1 MQVSVETTQG
11 LGRRVTITIAADSI
25 ENAVKSELVNVAKK
39 VRIDGFR
46 KGKVPMNIVA
56 QRYGASVRQDVL
68 GDLMSRHFVDA
79 IIKEKINPAGAPNY
93 VPGEY
98 KLGEDFTYAVEFE
111 VYPEV
116 ELQGLD
122 AIEVEKPVVE
132 VTDADVDT
140 MLETLRK
147 QQATWKEKE
156 GAVDAED
163 RVTIDFTGSVDGEEF
178 EGGKASDFVLAMGQG
193 RMIPG
198 FEDGI
203 KGHKAGEEFT
213 IDVTFPEEYHA
224 ENLKGKAAKF
234 VINLKKVEERELPEL
249 TEEFIKRFGVE
260 DGSVAGLRAEV
271 RKNMERELKGAVRNR
286 VKSQAIEGLV
296 KANEI
301 DVPAA
306 LIDSEIDVLRRQ
318 AAQRFG
324 GNEKQALEL
333 PRELFEEQAK
343 RRVVVGLLL
352 GEVIRTNELKAD
364 EERVKALIEEMAS
377 AYEDPSEV
385 VEFYSKNKEL
395 MDNMRNVALGL
406 AVMFLAG
413 MLACQYFMNNIA
425 DETLFARARRRM
437 LTLAAPFLVFF
448 LTFFVWLLFSDGLAV
463 DAAGRISAEPYKY
476 LHNMLEMPYVA
487 AALLIGVVSVLWSIY
502 SGWRGKRNAVWF
514 GGAGTVLTVLALL
527 LCAGWNNTAYYPSL
541 AEMQSSLTIYNS
553 SSSEFTLKVMS
564 VVSLMIPFVAAYIW
578 YAWRAMNRKPI
589 TREEIRGNDHMY

>member
-11 LGRRVTITIAADSI
+11 LGRRITITVASDSI
-25 ENAVKSELVNVAKK
+25 ESAVKKELVDVAKK

-68 GDLMSRHFVDA
+68 GDLMTRNFVDA

-98 KLGEDFTYAVEFE
+98 TEGQDFTYAVEFE

-116 ELQGLD
+116 ELKGLEN
-122 AIEVEKPVVE
+122 IEVEKPQVQ

-147 QQATWKEKE
+147 QQANWIETDAAA
-156 GAVDAED
+156 GAED
-163 RVTIDFTGSVDGEEF
+163 RATIDFTGSVDGEEF

-198 FEDGI
+198 FEEGVV
-203 KGHKAGEEFT
+203 GHKAGETFT
-213 IDVTFPEEYHA
+213 IDVKFPDDYHA
-224 ENLKGKAAKF
+224 ENLKGKDAKF
-234 VINLKKVEERELPEL
+234 EIVLKKVETRELPEL

-260 DGSVAGLRAEV
+260 EGSVDGLRAEV
-271 RKNMERELKGAVRNR
+271 RKNMERELKGAIRNR
-286 VKSQAIEGLV
+286 VKTQAIDGLV
-296 KANEI
+296 DANPI

-364 EERVKALIEEMAS
+364 EERVKGLIEEMAS
-377 AYEDPSEV
+377 AYEDPKEV
-385 VEFYSKNKEL
+385 IEFYSKNKEL
-395 MDNMRNVALGL
+395 MDNMRNVALEEQ
-406 AVMFLAG
+406 AVEA
-413 MLACQYFMNNIA
+413 
-425 DETLFARARRRM
+425 
-437 LTLAAPFLVFF
+437 
-448 LTFFVWLLFSDGLAV
+448 
-463 DAAGRISAEPYKY
+463 
-476 LHNMLEMPYVA
+476 
-487 AALLIGVVSVLWSIY
+487 
-502 SGWRGKRNAVWF
+502 
-514 GGAGTVLTVLALL
+514 VLAK
-527 LCAGWNNTAYYPSL
+527 A
-541 AEMQSSLTIYNS
+541 
-553 SSSEFTLKVMS
+553 KVTEKETTFNE
-564 VVSLMIPFVAAYIW
+564 LMNQQA
-578 YAWRAMNRKPI
+578 
-589 TREEIRGNDHMY
+589 